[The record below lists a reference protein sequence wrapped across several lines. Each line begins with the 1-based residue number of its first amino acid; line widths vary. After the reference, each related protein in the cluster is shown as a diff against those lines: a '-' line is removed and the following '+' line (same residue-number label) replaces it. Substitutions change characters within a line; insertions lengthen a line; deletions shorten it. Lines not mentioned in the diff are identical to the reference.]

1 MFPWVVGCLP
11 PLPRPPPS
19 LGTTAAFATRPH
31 KLKLNQ
37 LWPASRGVQGGG
49 SRAGAGGK
57 GQGVCG
63 PFWEGRLQ
71 LTLKAVN
78 VTRGL
83 LCCARAAWVS
93 CVLCCVLC
101 AVCCVLC
108 AVCCV
113 LCCVWAAMDAGGG
126 AHGTGPLPKP
136 PEPPPGPAPQPP
148 PGVEHQGSTTVTRTC
163 SLSKALNASL
173 PLLEDWVA
181 WMGPDASLPALKGRE
196 GQQDPRLALGA
207 YIDAEVLAMGA
218 VTQRGSRFLE
228 MWLRILASA
237 NDAPMP
243 PPPPPAASAS
253 AGSASSAGGPPAPL
267 PEGPLPEYRE
277 FMDPSFKWDL
287 AIRASYAFHTTGSPG
302 PYQPQDGYQAAVDR

>member
-1 MFPWVVGCLP
+1 MESVPWVVGCLP
-11 PLPRPPPS
+11 PLPRPPPFTRHHGRLCHTPS
-19 LGTTAAFATRPH
+19 QIEAQPTVACEQGCAGRWFAGRGRGQGARGVWALLGGPIAVDPQSCERHP
-31 KLKLNQ
+31 
-37 LWPASRGVQGGG
+37 WPA
-49 SRAGAGGK
+49 
-57 GQGVCG
+57 
-63 PFWEGRLQ
+63 
-71 LTLKAVN
+71 
-78 VTRGL
+78 L
-83 LCCARAAWVS
+83 LCACCVG
-93 CVLCCVLC
+93 VLCPVCCAVLC
-101 AVCCVLC
+101 A
-108 AVCCV
+108 V

-287 AIRASYAFHTTGSPG
+287 AIRASYAFHTTGSRG
-302 PYQPQDGYQAAVDR
+302 PLQPQAGYQAAVDR

>member
-1 MFPWVVGCLP
+1 MESVSLGGWVSA
-11 PLPRPPPS
+11 PPPAPPPFTRHHS
-19 LGTTAAFATRPH
+19 RLCHTPSQIEAQPTVACEQGCAGWWFAGRGRGQGARGVWALLGGPIAVDPQSCERHP
-31 KLKLNQ
+31 
-37 LWPASRGVQGGG
+37 WPA
-49 SRAGAGGK
+49 
-57 GQGVCG
+57 
-63 PFWEGRLQ
+63 
-71 LTLKAVN
+71 
-78 VTRGL
+78 L
-83 LCCARAAWVS
+83 LCAC
-93 CVLCCVLC
+93 CVGVLC
-101 AVCCVLC
+101 AVCCAVLC
-108 AVCCV
+108 AV

-277 FMDPSFKWDL
+277 FMDPSFRWDL
-287 AIRASYAFHTTGSPG
+287 AINSSHSFHTVEYTGPRM
-302 PYQPQDGYQAAVDR
+302 PQAGYQAAVDR

>member
-1 MFPWVVGCLP
+1 
-11 PLPRPPPS
+11 
-19 LGTTAAFATRPH
+19 
-31 KLKLNQ
+31 
-37 LWPASRGVQGGG
+37 
-49 SRAGAGGK
+49 
-57 GQGVCG
+57 
-63 PFWEGRLQ
+63 
-71 LTLKAVN
+71 
-78 VTRGL
+78 
-83 LCCARAAWVS
+83 
-93 CVLCCVLC
+93 
-101 AVCCVLC
+101 
-108 AVCCV
+108 
-113 LCCVWAAMDAGGG
+113 MDAGGG

-287 AIRASYAFHTTGSPG
+287 AIRASYAFHTTESRG
-302 PYQPQDGYQAAVDR
+302 PYQPQDGYQAAADR

>member
-1 MFPWVVGCLP
+1 M
-11 PLPRPPPS
+11 
-19 LGTTAAFATRPH
+19 
-31 KLKLNQ
+31 
-37 LWPASRGVQGGG
+37 
-49 SRAGAGGK
+49 
-57 GQGVCG
+57 
-63 PFWEGRLQ
+63 
-71 LTLKAVN
+71 
-78 VTRGL
+78 
-83 LCCARAAWVS
+83 
-93 CVLCCVLC
+93 
-101 AVCCVLC
+101 
-108 AVCCV
+108 
-113 LCCVWAAMDAGGG
+113 
-126 AHGTGPLPKP
+126 
-136 PEPPPGPAPQPP
+136 
-148 PGVEHQGSTTVTRTC
+148 TRTC

-277 FMDPSFKWDL
+277 FMDPRFRWDL
-287 AIRASYAFHTTGSPG
+287 AINSSHSFHTVEYTGPRM
-302 PYQPQDGYQAAVDR
+302 PQAGYQAAADR

>member
-1 MFPWVVGCLP
+1 VFPWVA
-11 PLPRPPPS
+11 PPPAPPPFTRHHS
-19 LGTTAAFATRPH
+19 RLCHTPSQIEAQPTVACEQGGAGWWFAGRGRGQGARGVWALLGGPIAVDPQSCERHP
-31 KLKLNQ
+31 
-37 LWPASRGVQGGG
+37 WPA
-49 SRAGAGGK
+49 
-57 GQGVCG
+57 
-63 PFWEGRLQ
+63 
-71 LTLKAVN
+71 
-78 VTRGL
+78 L
-83 LCCARAAWVS
+83 LCACCVGVLFAVCCA
-93 CVLCCVLC
+93 VLC
-101 AVCCVLC
+101 A
-108 AVCCV
+108 V

-207 YIDAEVLAMGA
+207 YIDAEELAMGA

-228 MWLRILASA
+228 MWLRTLASA
-237 NDAPMP
+237 DAPPP

-277 FMDPSFKWDL
+277 FMDSDPSFRWDL
-287 AIRASYAFHTTGSPG
+287 AINSS
-302 PYQPQDGYQAAVDR
+302 Q